1 LTPPESARYRWRVG
15 DRNQLSPGAAIVIG
29 VFFGAMGTFVLLQAL
44 GTFGP
49 ARLSD
54 GTPPWVGVVAGL
66 LFLLGGLAV
75 IVGHGIAGGVGPDGD
90 LPAGTPFGG
99 RVVQYVLGV
108 AIIAML
114 ASIASWVAFG
124 SGSRHF
130 SRQRPVHH
138 RRRQRGARPRGLR
151 HRRHPDVDLH
161 GGDAR
166 RERQTA
172 APLATAHAA

>member
-90 LPAGTPFGG
+90 LPAGTPFGV

-130 SRQRPVHH
+130 SGSGPFITGAVNEALGRTAFGIGAILMWIFMAVMLVVSVKRL
-138 RRRQRGARPRGLR
+138 RR
-151 HRRHPDVDLH
+151 
-161 GGDAR
+161 
-166 RERQTA
+166 
-172 APLATAHAA
+172 

>member
-1 LTPPESARYRWRVG
+1 LTPAAAARYRWRVG

-29 VFFGAMGTFVLLQAL
+29 VFFGAMGTFVMLLAL

-54 GTPPWVGVVAGL
+54 GTPPWVGVVGGL

-75 IVGHGIAGGVGPDGD
+75 IVGHGIAGGMGPDGD
-90 LPAGTPFGG
+90 LRAGTPFFV
-99 RVVQYVLGV
+99 RLVQYALGV
-108 AIIAML
+108 VIIGML

-130 SRQRPVHH
+130 NGRGPFISGAVNEALGRTLFGIGAVLTWVFMAVMLVVSIKRL
-138 RRRQRGARPRGLR
+138 RR
-151 HRRHPDVDLH
+151 
-161 GGDAR
+161 
-166 RERQTA
+166 
-172 APLATAHAA
+172 